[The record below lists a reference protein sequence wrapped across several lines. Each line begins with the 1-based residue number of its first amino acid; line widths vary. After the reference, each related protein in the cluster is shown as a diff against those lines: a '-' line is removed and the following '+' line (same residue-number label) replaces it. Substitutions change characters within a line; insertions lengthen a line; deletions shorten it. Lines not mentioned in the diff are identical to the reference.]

1 MSAYGNVSLFFCG
14 CSPLYLHFSLQQV
27 PFLDLESSRLDV
39 QLIPRVASFCVRVRE
54 CVDRKLGETMSRSD
68 DMGSFAPTGLEFQ
81 LGKTSGEAKVRS
93 VPPKHDPVFKPVAG
107 EPLRPHLFDSY
118 HDTPTD
124 QEPEVAQMLQQAP
137 FINNMVLE
145 LPVPPC
151 LYKRV
156 VPVAN
161 SLLERNSSPRRNE
174 FSHTRYSAATCDPR
188 SFAHSGFTL
197 RQPLFIQPRQTEICI
212 AITMYNE
219 DESLL
224 GLTLA
229 SIHHNIDYLQKLQN
243 DETWGPHSW
252 RKVVICIIID
262 GRAKI
267 NPRTKALLA
276 CLGIY
281 QDFGRLES
289 YNGKDVVAHIFEVP
303 KEL

>member
-1 MSAYGNVSLFFCG
+1 
-14 CSPLYLHFSLQQV
+14 
-27 PFLDLESSRLDV
+27 
-39 QLIPRVASFCVRVRE
+39 
-54 CVDRKLGETMSRSD
+54 MSRSD
-68 DMGSFAPTGLEFQ
+68 DLGSFAPTGLEFQ
-81 LGKTSGEAKVRS
+81 LGKTSGEAKVQS

-107 EPLRPHLFDSY
+107 EPLRSRLSYSY
-118 HDTPTD
+118 HDTTTD

-137 FINNMVLE
+137 FNNNMVLE

-151 LYKRV
+151 LYIRV
-156 VPVAN
+156 VPVAD
-161 SLLERNSSPRRNE
+161 SLLHRNGSPRRNE

-229 SIHHNIDYLQKLQN
+229 SIHRNIDYLQKLQN

-252 RKVVICIIID
+252 RKIVICIISD

-267 NPRTKALLA
+267 NHRTKALLA

-281 QDFGRLES
+281 QDFGMLES
-289 YNGKDVVAHIFEVP
+289 YNGKDVVAHIFEVLR
-303 KEL
+303 EL